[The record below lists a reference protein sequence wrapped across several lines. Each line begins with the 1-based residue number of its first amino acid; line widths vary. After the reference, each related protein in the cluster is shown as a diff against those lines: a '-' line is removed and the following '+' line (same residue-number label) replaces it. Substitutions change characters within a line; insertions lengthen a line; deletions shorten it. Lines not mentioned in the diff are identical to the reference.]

1 MAEDTILEFRQITKQ
16 FPGVKALDRINLKIR
31 RTEIH
36 AIVGENGAGKSTLMK
51 IAAGLY
57 QPDEGEVILAGQAVQ
72 LKNAEEALKLGI
84 AMVPQEL
91 NLVPDMTV
99 AENILLGIEPRH
111 RFGVVD
117 RAAAERRSR
126 EILYSLGLSI
136 ETNQKLKQLSVAEQQ
151 MIQIARAL
159 AFECNILIMDE
170 PTAAL
175 SDREKSTLFERIRR
189 LQESGRTILYIS
201 HRMEEIFEISDRITV
216 LRDGQLMQTLNRSE
230 TNQDEIVRLMIGRSL
245 KEFLHVREERRR
257 GDKPLLEIRN
267 FSRAGLFENVS
278 FTLYER
284 EILGFAGLVGA
295 RRTETLSSVFGSP
308 PPDSGQ
314 ILLEGRPVTIK
325 SPADAT
331 RLGLGYVPEERKRQG
346 LFLIMS
352 VLHNISMPFVKQFQG
367 WLAINQTE
375 ENAAGA
381 QLSQQLKI
389 QTPSLAHQVQYLSGG
404 NQQKVVLARWLGSG
418 AKILILDEPTR
429 GIDVN
434 AKAEIHALIAELV
447 NQGKSIIL
455 ISSELQEIM
464 AIATRIMVMR
474 EGHIV
479 GEVYPEHV
487 TEEEVLRLAMLGPN
501 GQTTVPDGSP
511 NVVNEDRR
519 RDN

>member
-1 MAEDTILEFRQITKQ
+1 MAEDTILEFRHITKE
-16 FPGVKALDRINLKIR
+16 FPGVKALDQIDLKIR

-91 NLVPDMTV
+91 NLVPEMTV

-117 RAAAERRSR
+117 RAEAERRSR
-126 EILYSLGLSI
+126 EILHSLGLTI
-136 ETNQKLKQLSVAEQQ
+136 ETKLKLKLLSVAEQQ

-175 SDREKSTLFERIRR
+175 SDREKSALFEQIRR

-245 KEFLHVREERRR
+245 KEFLHVREERQR
-257 GDKPLLEIRN
+257 GNKPLLEVRD

-295 RRTETLSSVFGSP
+295 RRTETLSSVFGAP
-308 PPDSGQ
+308 PPDIGQ
-314 ILLEGRPVTIK
+314 LLLEGQPVTIK

-352 VLHNISMPFVKQFQG
+352 VLHNISMPFIKRFQG
-367 WLAINQTE
+367 WLAINQKE
-375 ENAAGA
+375 ENATGA

-434 AKAEIHALIAELV
+434 AKAEIHALITELIA
-447 NQGKSIIL
+447 QGKSIIL

-479 GEVYPEHV
+479 GEVNPENV
-487 TEEEVLRLAMLGPN
+487 TEEEVLRLAMFGVN
-501 GQTTVPDGSP
+501 GQSTAPDVSL
-511 NVVNEDRR
+511 NVVN
-519 RDN
+519 

>member
-1 MAEDTILEFRQITKQ
+1 MAEDTILEFRRITKG

-57 QPDEGEVILAGQAVQ
+57 QPDDGEVILDGQVVQ

-91 NLVPDMTV
+91 NLVPEMTV
-99 AENILLGIEPRH
+99 TENILLGIEPRH

-117 RAAAERRSR
+117 RAEAERRAR
-126 EILYSLGLSI
+126 EILHSLGLTI
-136 ETNQKLKQLSVAEQQ
+136 ETKQKLKQLSVAEQQ

-175 SDREKSTLFERIRR
+175 SDREKSALFERIRR

-216 LRDGQLMQTLNRSE
+216 LRDGQLMQTLHRNE

-245 KEFLHVREERRR
+245 KEFLHVREERQR
-257 GDKPLLEIRN
+257 GDKPLLEVRN

-308 PPDSGQ
+308 PPDSGE
-314 ILLEGRPVTIK
+314 ILLEGQPVTIK

-352 VLHNISMPFVKQFQG
+352 VLHNISMPFVKRFQG
-367 WLAINQTE
+367 WLAINHTDE
-375 ENAAGA
+375 LAAGA
-381 QLSQQLKI
+381 QLSQQLKV
-389 QTPSLAHQVQYLSGG
+389 QTPSLAQQVQYLSGG

-418 AKILILDEPTR
+418 ARILILDEPTR

-434 AKAEIHALIAELV
+434 AKAEIHALITELV

-479 GEVYPEHV
+479 GELYPENV
-487 TEEEVLRLAMLGPN
+487 TEEEVLRLAMFGAN
-501 GQTTVPDGSP
+501 GQTTAPELSL
-511 NVVNEDRR
+511 NVVN
-519 RDN
+519 